1 MSKYTTQVR
10 FICESKA
17 GLTESQD
24 YSTIS
29 DIIETVAPIIFDFDF
44 PIFDESYRLPL
55 EIKILKHYY
64 TREIGE
70 ETVGLWKL
78 RLDERL
84 NLIMPYYN
92 QLYRTE
98 LLNFNPFYDVDLTR
112 TQIRENEGNEISTRT
127 SKENFEGNSV
137 NAKTESSEQTDS
149 NNANSV
155 SAQNSENSTNSST
168 GNTNWNLYSDTPQGG
183 VIGINNAT
191 DSIES
196 NTYLTNATKNTNE
209 EEYENSTSG
218 NSERVESTNA
228 ESNINR
234 DSNSSEIGNYTNEKN
249 SNSDNI
255 KALTSVEDYVE
266 HIAGKQGTQSYSK
279 LLEEFRKTFLNI
291 DKMVIN
297 ELNDLFFGLW

>member
-1 MSKYTTQVR
+1 MSKYTTEVR
-10 FICESKA
+10 YICETEA
-17 GLTESQD
+17 GYTESQGYKKIEDILTES
-24 YSTIS
+24 
-29 DIIETVAPIIFDFDF
+29 APKIFDFNF

-55 EIKILKHYY
+55 EIKILRHYY
-64 TREIGE
+64 TREICE
-70 ETVGLWKL
+70 ETRGLWQL
-78 RLDERL
+78 RLSERM

-92 QLYRTE
+92 KLYTSE
-98 LLNFNPFYDVDLTR
+98 LLDFNPFYDVDLTR
-112 TQIRENEGNEISTRT
+112 TTVKENEGNEISART
-127 SKENFEGNSV
+127 STENFEGNSV
-137 NAKTESSEQTDS
+137 NAKTETSEQTDS

-155 SAQNSENSTNSST
+155 SAQNSENSASGSAE
-168 GNTNWNLYSDTPQGG
+168 NTNWNLYSDTPQGG
-183 VIGINNAT
+183 VVGINNAT

-209 EEYENSTSG
+209 EEYENSASG
-218 NSERVESTNA
+218 NTERVENTNA
-228 ESNINR
+228 ESNTNR

-255 KALTSVEDYVE
+255 KALTSVEDYIE

-297 ELNDLFFGLW
+297 ELSDLFFGLW